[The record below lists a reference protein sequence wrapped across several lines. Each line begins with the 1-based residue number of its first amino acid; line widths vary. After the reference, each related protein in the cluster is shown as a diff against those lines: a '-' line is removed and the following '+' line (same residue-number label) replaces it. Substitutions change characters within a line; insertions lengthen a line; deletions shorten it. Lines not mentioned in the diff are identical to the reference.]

1 MKEIKERKFTGERA
15 LFSQSELSLENC
27 IFADGE
33 SPLKH
38 SERIKARKCSF
49 EWKYPFWYSRN
60 LEISNSVFHQMARAG
75 LWYCKNLKFND
86 VLFEAPKGF
95 RRSSNIKL
103 KDVNLTD
110 AAETL
115 WHCKDVSLENVS
127 AKGDYFAMN
136 CENLKIEKLN
146 LVGNYCFDGCK
157 NLTIKDSKLLS
168 KDAFWNCEDIYAQ
181 NCIINGEYLGW
192 NSKNITL
199 VDCTITSLQGMCYIE
214 NLIMRG
220 CVSVDTTLAY
230 EYSSVDAEMLSDMQ
244 SVKNPLSG
252 RIKAKDIKE
261 LIMDEKFIDPTKTQI
276 IIG

>member
-1 MKEIKERKFTGERA
+1 M
-15 LFSQSELSLENC
+15 
-27 IFADGE
+27 
-33 SPLKH
+33 
-38 SERIKARKCSF
+38 
-49 EWKYPFWYSRN
+49 
-60 LEISNSVFHQMARAG
+60 
-75 LWYCKNLKFND
+75 
-86 VLFEAPKGF
+86 
-95 RRSSNIKL
+95 
-103 KDVNLTD
+103 TD

-261 LIMDEKFIDPTKTQI
+261 LIMDEKFIDPTKTKI